1 MAAQLI
7 EKDNVIE
14 TVLQNVNELENKID
28 RHEQYSRRA
37 NTRIHGVQEDVRGE
51 NGEAKVPNIINEK
64 VGFLPARAVIV
75 RFNSE
80 RLRDYVFR
88 ARARGSLRDRNEQR
102 GSSSTA
108 KRASLVFKTRGLK
121 TAGRI
126 ADRWTAAGGRIVIKD
141 NRNRIKELTDLNE
154 YQDARVCSFTFILY
168 FAWGVCIHTN
178 IMSAHYNLYPMLALS
193 LVLGK

>member
-1 MAAQLI
+1 M
-7 EKDNVIE
+7 
-14 TVLQNVNELENKID
+14 NELENKID

-37 NTRIHGVQEDVRGE
+37 NTRIHGVLEDVRGE
-51 NGEAKVPNIINEK
+51 KVPNIINEK

-80 RLRDYVFR
+80 RLREAVFR

-108 KRASLVFKTRGLK
+108 KRASLAFKTRGLK

-126 ADRWTAAGGRIVIKD
+126 VDRWTAAGGRIVIKD

-154 YQDARVCSFTFILY
+154 YQDARVCSFTDTILSFILY